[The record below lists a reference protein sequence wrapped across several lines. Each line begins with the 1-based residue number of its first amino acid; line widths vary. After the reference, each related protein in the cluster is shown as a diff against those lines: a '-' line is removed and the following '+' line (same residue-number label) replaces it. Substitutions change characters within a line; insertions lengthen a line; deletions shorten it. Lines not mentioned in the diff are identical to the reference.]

1 MTSVASFVLL
11 TLSSS
16 LDDLSQ
22 YSQTHHV
29 ATDREII
36 PSSGLTSWIFHL
48 TSRKIYTPS
57 LPHQE
62 PPFQKVLCSQHLP
75 FHSCAVLP
83 LCLCVSSGHHH
94 CTPGPSSLH
103 PWSFLVQ
110 LCFIP
115 HQETR
120 MIFLECINANVNLW
134 GIYCIC

>member
-48 TSRKIYTPS
+48 TYKQENLYSFSPSSRATIPEGSLFSTSPISLLCGPS
-57 LPHQE
+57 P
-62 PPFQKVLCSQHLP
+62 V
-75 FHSCAVLP
+75 P
-83 LCLCVSSGHHH
+83 LC
-94 CTPGPSSLH
+94 
-103 PWSFLVQ
+103 
-110 LCFIP
+110 
-115 HQETR
+115 
-120 MIFLECINANVNLW
+120 
-134 GIYCIC
+134 